1 MLRTVAEKVLRTS
14 VSMSMTSPC
23 VLLPPAALFHFA
35 FSFSAFDLEEEPPIA
50 AAAAAFA
57 SRNQSAV
64 IGYASFSMFG
74 CHQLACRALF
84 RRSRSTV
91 AASIVAV
98 PTPWDAMD
106 ERHAASD
113 ATRHGQLVPGSN
125 RTPVQHL

>member
-1 MLRTVAEKVLRTS
+1 MRTVAEKVLRTS

-35 FSFSAFDLEEEPPIA
+35 FSFSAFDLEEEPPMLLP
-50 AAAAAFA
+50 AAFA

-74 CHQLACRALF
+74 CHQLACRTLF

-91 AASIVAV
+91 AASSVAV

-113 ATRHGQLVPGSN
+113 ATRHGHRVPGSN